1 MSLLFP
7 PLRNC
12 AALCLAAVV
21 LFLAS
26 PASAEDPGNLTVI
39 TASQGVNRIFAGGVP
54 RSVADLKA
62 MEAQQQQIVRRTTPC
77 IVAVQVGQAQGSG
90 VIISA
95 DGYVLT
101 AAHVAAKPD
110 HDVKFMLADGRLVK
124 GKTLGMYMNVDAG
137 LAKIDRY
144 TSAGEPVA
152 WPFVKMGDS
161 QTVIGG
167 QWVLAMGHPGGFEEG
182 RPPVVRLGRVLEN
195 RRNMIKTDCKLVGGD
210 SGGPLFDMHG
220 HVIGVHSRIGN
231 SLFNNI
237 HVPIQA
243 YRDNWDK
250 LVKGDQWGYLPG
262 SKPFIGVKGNRKA
275 ALAIITHVY
284 PGAPAELAGIK
295 VGDVIT
301 RFDEEVVGDFYSLR
315 RMVDTKHPGDF
326 VNVEVKRDAEV
337 HRLRLKIG
345 NLGV

>member
-1 MSLLFP
+1 MSYSL
-7 PLRNC
+7 PLMPIS
-12 AALCLAAVV
+12 ASLALALVLPCL
-21 LFLAS
+21 S
-26 PASAEDPGNLTVI
+26 PVHAQDISDLKIV
-39 TASQGVNRIFAGGVP
+39 TASQGVDRIFAGGVP
-54 RSVADLKA
+54 RSITDLKA
-62 MEAQQQQIVRRTTPC
+62 MESRQQQIVKQTTPC
-77 IVAVQVGQAQGSG
+77 VVAVQVGQAQGSG

-101 AAHVAAKPD
+101 AAHVAAEPD
-110 HDVKFMLADGRLVK
+110 LDVKFMLADGRLVK

-144 TSAGEPVA
+144 TSGGKAVT
-152 WPFVKMGDS
+152 WPHVEMGNS

-167 QWVLAMGHPGGFEEG
+167 QWVLAMGHPGGFEPG

-195 RRNMIKTDCKLVGGD
+195 HRNLIKTDCKLVGGD
-210 SGGPLFDMHG
+210 SGGPLFDMQG
-220 HVIGVHSRIGN
+220 RVIGVHSRIGN

-262 SKPFIGVKGNRKA
+262 SKPFIGVKGSRKSNEA
-275 ALAIITHVY
+275 VITHVY
-284 PGAPAELAGIK
+284 PGAPAERAGIR
-295 VGDVIT
+295 VGDVVT
-301 RFDEEVVGDFYSLR
+301 KFDDEPVDDFYSLR
-315 RMVDTKHPGDF
+315 RLVDAKHPGDF
-326 VNVEVKRDAEV
+326 VNVQVKRGMEV
-337 HRLRLKIG
+337 VQLRLKIG